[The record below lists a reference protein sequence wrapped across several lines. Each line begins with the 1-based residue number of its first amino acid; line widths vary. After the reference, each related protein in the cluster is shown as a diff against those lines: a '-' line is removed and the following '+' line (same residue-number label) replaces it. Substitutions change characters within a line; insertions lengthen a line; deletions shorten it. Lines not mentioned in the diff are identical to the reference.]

1 MNYYQIPFN
10 GTFPNGQKIDLQ
22 CQIVYSD
29 EIYNRYKDHASGD
42 LYSESGLLTKD
53 AATRINQFF
62 GDNILNKALR
72 LYTIK
77 WSGDWANIPTVEE
90 KNMLSLMDID
100 PDVLFVDYDF
110 GGNQPYSSNN
120 TFKNGIVSPTTFT
133 YGFFQYSSVEPF
145 PHTIMSYANNA
156 EQEGFLNIATK
167 HANLNVYVFPSDVWN
182 DDGTWKAGS
191 KAIRFT
197 FYFEYT
203 ADSDGN
209 ITKIQSYTI
218 TMTTPHSIGNL
229 DSFLSN
235 FNTKDSGMTDND
247 TDNPF
252 GPPTDPNAGG
262 DGDNEPPI
270 MEPVDYP
277 DLPDKDAS
285 DLGFITIYNPT
296 KSQLK
301 ALSAFLWSGAFDLNS
316 YKKLFSDPMQ
326 SIIGLALVP
335 VQPNSTGSKNVIF
348 GTIDSGVSMT
358 TCGQYKKVDCGTVRL
373 KKKSGSF
380 LDSSAYTKISIY
392 LPYIG
397 IRPLSADDLMG
408 GSIGVR
414 YNVDV
419 LTGACAAFVKHSSKG
434 VLYAYNGSCITN
446 IPITSQNFSGAIQN
460 AVSAVASAAGV
471 LVGAATGAAPLTAMS
486 AMGLLNSAA
495 NTALNS
501 KPTIQRSG
509 NLGGSAGIL
518 SVQKPFIII
527 ERPDYSLAGNIKH
540 YTGYTSNFTASLGS
554 CSGFTLVE
562 YVHLNGIHATSQEL
576 GEIESLLKEG
586 VML

>member
-29 EIYNRYKDHASGD
+29 EIYNRYKDHPSGD
-42 LYSESGLLTKD
+42 LWQESGLNSTD
-53 AATRINQFF
+53 AAVRVNQFF
-62 GDNILNKALR
+62 GDNILNKSLH
-72 LYTIK
+72 LYTCK
-77 WSGDWANIPTVEE
+77 NSGDSNLHPDTEE
-90 KNMLSLMDID
+90 KNLWNLLNIAPTM
-100 PDVLFVDYDF
+100 LFVDYNF
-110 GGNQPYSSNN
+110 GADQPYSSNN
-120 TFKNGIVSPTTFT
+120 TFKNGIVSPTTFV
-133 YGFFQYSSVEPF
+133 YGKFAYSAYDPY
-145 PHTIMSYANNA
+145 PYAGMSYYNNV
-156 EQEGFLNIATK
+156 ENSGSLNY
-167 HANLNVYVFPSDVWN
+167 LNKKAQVTINVFPSDLWN
-182 DDGTWKAGS
+182 EDGTWKSGS
-191 KAIRFT
+191 KAIEFNV
-197 FYFEYT
+197 YFNYT
-203 ADSDGN
+203 SDLDGN
-209 ITKIQSYTI
+209 ITKIQSYRI
-218 TMTTPHSIGNL
+218 NMTAPNSIGNL

-235 FNTKDSGMTDND
+235 FNTKDSGITDND

-262 DGDNEPPI
+262 DGDNDPPI

-277 DLPDKDAS
+277 DLPNKDAS

-296 KSQLK
+296 QAQLK
-301 ALSAFLWSGAFDLNS
+301 ALSDFLWSGLFDLAT

-335 VQPNSTGSKNVIF
+335 VSPTSIGSKNVFF

-358 TCGQYKKVDCGTVRL
+358 YCKQYKKVNCGTVRL

-408 GSIGVR
+408 GSIGVQ

-419 LTGACAAFVKHSSKG
+419 LTGACAAFIKHSSRG

-446 IPITSQNFSGAIQN
+446 IPLTSQNFSGAIQN

-471 LVGAATGAAPLTAMS
+471 LVGAATGAAPITAMG

-509 NLGGSAGIL
+509 NLGGSAGII

-554 CSGFTLVE
+554 CGGFTLVE

>member
-29 EIYNRYKDHASGD
+29 DIYNRYKDHASGD
-42 LYSESGLLTKD
+42 LWQEYNLTTTDAGL
-53 AATRINQFF
+53 RVNQFF
-62 GDNILNKALR
+62 GDNILNKGLH
-72 LYTIK
+72 LYTCK
-77 WSGDWANIPTVEE
+77 WNGDTNLHPDAEE
-90 KNMLSLMDID
+90 KNLWDLLSIAPTM
-100 PDVLFVDYDF
+100 LFVDYNF
-110 GGNQPYSSNN
+110 GADQPYSSNN
-120 TFKNGIVSPTTFT
+120 TFKNGIVSPTTFV
-133 YGFFQYSSVEPF
+133 YGKFRYSAYDPY
-145 PHTIMSYANNA
+145 PYTGMSYDNNVMQQGDLNYANKNA
-156 EQEGFLNIATK
+156 QVTIN
-167 HANLNVYVFPSDVWN
+167 VFPSDLWN
-182 DDGTWKAGS
+182 DDGTWKTGS
-191 KAIRFT
+191 KAIEFNI
-197 FYFEYT
+197 YFNYT
-203 ADSDGN
+203 SDIDGN
-209 ITKIQSYTI
+209 ITKIQSYRI
-218 TMTTPHSIGNL
+218 NMTAPNSISNL

-235 FNTKDSGMTDND
+235 FNTKDSGITDND

-262 DGDNEPPI
+262 DGDNDPPI

-296 KSQLK
+296 KAQLK
-301 ALSAFLWSGAFDLNS
+301 ALSAFLWSGAFDLNT

-326 SIIGLALVP
+326 SVIGLALVP
-335 VQPNSTGSKNVIF
+335 VEPTSIGTKNVFF
-348 GTIDSGVSMT
+348 GIIDSEVSMT
-358 TCGQYKKVDCGTVRL
+358 YCKQYKKVNCGTVRL

-408 GSIGVR
+408 GSIGVQ

-419 LTGACAAFVKHSSKG
+419 LTGACAAFIKHSSRG

-446 IPITSQNFSGAIQN
+446 VPLTAENFSGAIQN
-460 AVSAVASAAGV
+460 AISAVASAAGV
-471 LVGAATGAAPLTAMS
+471 LVGAATGAAPISAMG

-509 NLGGSAGIL
+509 NLGGSAGII

>member
-29 EIYNRYKDHASGD
+29 DIYNRYKDHASGD
-42 LYSESGLLTKD
+42 LYSESGLTTTD

-62 GDNILNKALR
+62 GDNILNKGLH
-72 LYTIK
+72 LYTCK
-77 WSGDWANIPTVEE
+77 WNGDTNVHPDAEE
-90 KNMLSLMDID
+90 KNLWDLLNIAPTM
-100 PDVLFVDYDF
+100 LFVDYDF
-110 GGNQPYSSNN
+110 SGNQPYSSNN
-120 TFKNGIVSPTTFT
+120 TFKNGIVSPTTFV
-133 YGFFQYSSVEPF
+133 YGKFRYSAYDPY
-145 PHTIMSYANNA
+145 PYTGMSYDNNVEQQGDLNYANKNA
-156 EQEGFLNIATK
+156 QVTIN
-167 HANLNVYVFPSDVWN
+167 VFPSDLWN
-182 DDGTWKAGS
+182 DDGTWKTGS
-191 KAIRFT
+191 KAIRFS

-203 ADSDGN
+203 ADGSGN
-209 ITKIQSYTI
+209 ITKIQSYRI
-218 TMTTPHSIGNL
+218 NMTAPNSIGNL

-235 FNTKDSGMTDND
+235 FNTKDSGITDND

-262 DGDNEPPI
+262 DGDNDPPI

-296 KSQLK
+296 KAQLQ
-301 ALSAFLWSGAFDLNS
+301 ALSAFLWSGAFDLDT

-326 SIIGLALVP
+326 SVIGLAMVP

-348 GTIDSGVSMT
+348 GTIDSGVNMT
-358 TCGQYKKVDCGTVRL
+358 TCAQYKKVNCGSIRL

-408 GSIGVR
+408 GSIGVQ

-446 IPITSQNFSGAIQN
+446 IPLTSMNFSGAIQN

-471 LVGAATGAAPLTAMS
+471 LVGAATGAAPISAMG

-509 NLGGSAGIL
+509 NLGGSAGII